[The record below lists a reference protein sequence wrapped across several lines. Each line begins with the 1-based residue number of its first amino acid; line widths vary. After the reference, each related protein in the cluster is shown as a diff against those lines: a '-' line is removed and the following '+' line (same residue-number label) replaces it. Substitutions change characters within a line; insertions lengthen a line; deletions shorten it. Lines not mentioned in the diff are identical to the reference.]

1 MRRKESLKRV
11 GEREE
16 ADPQKEGH
24 VRAVLAAFDHS
35 LSGDQ
40 MRDIRRQLPS
50 EFDHLA
56 G

>member
-1 MRRKESLKRV
+1 MRRKESLERIGK
-11 GEREE
+11 REE
-16 ADPQKEGH
+16 ADPQKETH
-24 VRAVLAAFDHS
+24 IRAVLAAFDRS
-35 LSGDQ
+35 VSGDQ

>member
-1 MRRKESLKRV
+1 MRRKESLERV
-11 GEREE
+11 GKREE
-16 ADPQKEGH
+16 ADPQKETH
-24 VRAVLAAFDHS
+24 IRAVLAAFDRS
-35 LSGDQ
+35 VSGDQ

>member
-1 MRRKESLKRV
+1 
-11 GEREE
+11 
-16 ADPQKEGH
+16 
-24 VRAVLAAFDHS
+24 VLAAFDRS
-35 LSGDQ
+35 VSGDQ